1 MLEMQHPVCMD
12 STLIMGR
19 NSMAT
24 GSETWEEA
32 RMMIMDKLSN
42 HTSELSTIK
51 TELNTFKS
59 SFEIGMTELKTKM
72 MIATTITNM
81 IVGAVVAFV
90 MKTILG

>member
-1 MLEMQHPVCMD
+1 
-12 STLIMGR
+12 
-19 NSMAT
+19 MA
-24 GSETWEEA
+24 GETWEEA

-51 TELNTFKS
+51 SELNTFKS

-72 MIATTITNM
+72 MIATTVTNL

-90 MKTILG
+90 MSKILG